1 MGMGRAGRHAG
12 CFACDQ
18 LLCMRVCSCK
28 CWPCF
33 CLERREKNAR
43 SRTTLLLLG
52 VFCARF
58 PPREASILWFS
69 RTRDGAHY
77 YYTARIPHSALNGA
91 CACCR
96 WCPS

>member
-43 SRTTLLLLG
+43 SRTTLL
-52 VFCARF
+52 
-58 PPREASILWFS
+58 FS
-69 RTRDGAHY
+69 RTRDGARY